1 MLRRKHRKIYK
12 FLVQL
17 KKNLIILIVTYK
29 SNFIDSFRFMS
40 SSLSNLVDNL
50 SERVRSNKCTDCK
63 SCLDNMLFKDDQL
76 ISKYPKCS
84 KDHNNN
90 FNKDLV
96 NRFASTYEFYDK
108 QINKFI
114 LLFKKGVYRYEY
126 MDSWE
131 RYDEKLLPDKEYF
144 YSSLNME
151 GIRDVDYRHEKKVF
165 KEFEINNLGDY
176 HNLYVQSNT
185 LLLADVFKNFR
196 NKCIE
201 MHGLDPAQFLS
212 APGLA

>member
-1 MLRRKHRKIYK
+1 
-12 FLVQL
+12 
-17 KKNLIILIVTYK
+17 
-29 SNFIDSFRFMS
+29 MS

-63 SCLDNMLFKDDQL
+63 SCLDNMPFKDDQL

-96 NRFASTYEFYDK
+96 NRFASTYEFCDK

-114 LLFKKGVYRYEY
+114 LLFKKGVYPYEY

-151 GIRDVDYRHEKKVF
+151 GIRDVDYRHEKRCLK
-165 KEFEINNLGDY
+165 NLK
-176 HNLYVQSNT
+176 
-185 LLLADVFKNFR
+185 F
-196 NKCIE
+196 II
-201 MHGLDPAQFLS
+201 
-212 APGLA
+212 